1 MGLNQQNIDLSGSDK
16 VTWLAGEI
24 FKAFPEDVT
33 GLTFYIL
40 NCGCLYYRRKFVD
53 GDLDNRIG
61 ICRNAEDGPCEACM
75 AMDGSWKE
83 RVVDEMVVYN
93 SKFQIG

>member
-1 MGLNQQNIDLSGSDK
+1 MSQQSIDLSGSDK

-24 FKAFPEDVT
+24 FKAFPEAVT

-40 NCGCLYYRRKFVD
+40 DCGCLYYRRKFVD

-61 ICRNAEDGPCEACM
+61 ICGNAEDGPCQACM
-75 AMDGSWKE
+75 VMDGRWKE

-93 SKFQIG
+93 SKFQIE